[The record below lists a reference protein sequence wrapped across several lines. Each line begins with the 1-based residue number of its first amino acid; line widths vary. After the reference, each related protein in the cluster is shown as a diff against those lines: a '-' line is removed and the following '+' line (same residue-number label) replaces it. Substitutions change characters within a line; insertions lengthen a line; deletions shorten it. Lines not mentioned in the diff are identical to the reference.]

1 MKVIKLM
8 KELSWGTQVQ
18 GQMDIPVSDDSVEF
32 QGSAKELLSDMDFT
46 MEYGDR
52 NIKTIKLLSEYKSVH
67 SGDIVSAP
75 ILHIILK

>member
-18 GQMDIPVSDDSVEF
+18 GQMDIPASENPVEF

-52 NIKTIKLLSEYKSVH
+52 NIKTIKLLSEYKV
-67 SGDIVSAP
+67 
-75 ILHIILK
+75 